1 MKNLTE
7 FVQTLVNSFQIKTR
21 DDGTTFYCVKDDE
34 PEYISDLCYDVH
46 GGMLP
51 DDYIYQFLVEAL
63 EYIDDNID
71 DLTDDLDDIDVYD
84 ACDPDYMN
92 SDLLRWVSSNLL
104 RMNYCDEVLKEY
116 QLDQLAHVL
125 MQAQQNERV
134 EVLQDTINWIN
145 SQQGILWDNE

>member
-21 DDGTTFYCVKDDE
+21 DDGTTFYCAKDDV
-34 PEYISDLCYDVH
+34 PEYVSDLCYDVH

-63 EYIDDNID
+63 EYIDDNLD
-71 DLTDDLDDIDVYD
+71 PLADSLDDIDVYD
-84 ACDPDYMN
+84 ACDPDCMN
-92 SDLLRWVSSNLL
+92 SDLLRWVSSNLT
-104 RMNYCDEVLKEY
+104 RMYYCDEVLKEY

-134 EVLQDTINWIN
+134 EVMQDVIKWIE